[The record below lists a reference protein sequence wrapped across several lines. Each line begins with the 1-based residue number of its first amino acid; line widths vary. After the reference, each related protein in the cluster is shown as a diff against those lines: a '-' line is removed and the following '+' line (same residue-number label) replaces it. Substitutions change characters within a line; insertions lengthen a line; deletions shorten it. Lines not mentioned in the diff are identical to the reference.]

1 VTGRIRA
8 SRARYDH
15 LAAWYKS
22 LSNRGVVDPV
32 DIDNIIEQ
40 VFAAWLSDLTH
51 YEFLCSLTQQLSP
64 AAKGELADLIAK
76 ASQEDPDGQSLF
88 RHGG

>member
-1 VTGRIRA
+1 MSARIAA
-8 SRARYDH
+8 SRARYDRYF
-15 LAAWYKS
+15 AWYQQ

-32 DIDNIIEQ
+32 DIDQ
-40 VFAAWLSDLTH
+40 VIQEVFEAWRTDLSH
-51 YEFLCSLTQQLSP
+51 YEFLCSITQQLSP

-88 RHGG
+88 RLGG